1 VALILAAV
9 LEKME
14 TLALMAVLTQ
24 EMMQHLDLMV
34 VVPVAKAAVAMA
46 AVEVAAVAMVA
57 VEVAAVEVAANSL
70 AYHQFLET
78 LIETFCFYERYIL

>member
-1 VALILAAV
+1 MVAVALILAAV

-34 VVPVAKAAVAMA
+34 VVPVAKAAVAK
-46 AVEVAAVAMVA
+46 AAVAMVA

-78 LIETFCFYERYIL
+78 LIETFCFYESYIL